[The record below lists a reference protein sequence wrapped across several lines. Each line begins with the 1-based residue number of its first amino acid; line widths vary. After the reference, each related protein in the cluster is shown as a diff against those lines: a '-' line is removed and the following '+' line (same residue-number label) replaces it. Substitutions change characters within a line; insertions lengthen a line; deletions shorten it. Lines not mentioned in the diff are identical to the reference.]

1 MSNILSHNYALLIG
15 VGECE
20 EPKLSLPTTVK
31 DIEAVK
37 TLLTNEK
44 LCGYIDNN
52 QHLRLL
58 SNAIATS
65 ANILDGLNWL
75 KQQTENDPE
84 ATIFIYYSGHGC
96 LDASGDY
103 YLIPHETD
111 RADITDTAL
120 PATQFNAALQQIP
133 AKQLLVII
141 DSCHA
146 QGMASSKEGDTKNRP
161 PLPKGFTQTALP
173 KNIIQQ
179 GTGKVVF
186 TSSTGNQSSW
196 IRPDG
201 KMSVYTY
208 HLLEALQGAANQP
221 GDKVVRVSHLMNY
234 LSKTVP
240 ESAQDLCKAEQT
252 PFFDF
257 ATEDFAVA
265 LLCGGK
271 GLATAGWDKQ
281 EAEETIRGI
290 VNNLAVNNSDVGTI
304 ITVTGDNTTFG
315 NISSNKSKE

>member
-1 MSNILSHNYALLIG
+1 
-15 VGECE
+15 
-20 EPKLSLPTTVK
+20 
-31 DIEAVK
+31 
-37 TLLTNEK
+37 
-44 LCGYIDNN
+44 
-52 QHLRLL
+52 
-58 SNAIATS
+58 
-65 ANILDGLNWL
+65 
-75 KQQTENDPE
+75 
-84 ATIFIYYSGHGC
+84 

-111 RADITDTAL
+111 RADIADTAL
-120 PATQFNAALQQIP
+120 PATKFNAALQQIP

-146 QGMASSKEGDTKNRP
+146 QGMASSKEGANNRS

-221 GDKVVRVSHLMNY
+221 GDKVVKVSHLMNY

-240 ESAQDLCKAEQT
+240 ETARELCKAEQT

-265 LLCGGK
+265 LLRGGK
-271 GLATAGWDKQ
+271 GLTTEGWDKQ
-281 EAEETIRGI
+281 QAEEKIQGI
-290 VNNLAVNNSDVGTI
+290 
-304 ITVTGDNTTFG
+304 
-315 NISSNKSKE
+315 SNQVKAEIKY